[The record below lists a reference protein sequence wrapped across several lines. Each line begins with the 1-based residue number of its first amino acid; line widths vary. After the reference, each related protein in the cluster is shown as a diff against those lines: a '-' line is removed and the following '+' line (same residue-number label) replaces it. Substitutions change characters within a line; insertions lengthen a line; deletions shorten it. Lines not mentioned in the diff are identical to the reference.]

1 MWGERGGMGEEKVW
15 RGLGHL
21 WQLKV
26 PRIHK
31 LGKLSNVGEHLDRI
45 TVGSATPHKPH
56 SPACNTS
63 SHHPPTMNLC
73 SSRLCNILVLSSRP
87 EACLGDR
94 GDR

>member
-31 LGKLSNVGEHLDRI
+31 LGKLPNVGEHLDRI
-45 TVGSATPHKPH
+45 TVGSATPHKPL

-63 SHHPPTMNLC
+63 SHHPPTVAHDESLQFKIVQYPR
-73 SSRLCNILVLSSRP
+73 SFLSAQGMP
-87 EACLGDR
+87 G
-94 GDR
+94 